1 MMHLARPSMGSA
13 ELTALSEVFA
23 SGVLTNG
30 PVTQR
35 FERAVADVQQ
45 ARFGVALSS
54 GTVALS
60 AMLLAHGITA
70 GDEVIVPSLTF
81 VGTATAVRHVGAV
94 PVFADVLPDTFDLDP
109 DDVGARVTP
118 RTRAV
123 MPVHYAGQIAGM
135 TGLASVAEEH
145 GLLLLEDAAQA
156 LGSRSGGRP
165 AGSWSTMAM
174 FSFTPTK
181 IVTTGEAGVVVT
193 DDGDL
198 AERLRR
204 LRNHGLDR
212 DTFVTVG
219 YNWRITEMQAAIG
232 VVQLGRLADLTRDR
246 RRNAAHLTHLLHA
259 VPGVTPPRCRDG
271 AAHNY
276 TLYTVLLDAALDRAG
291 IIRALARD
299 GVQSKVYYPPVHTSG
314 LFPPVD
320 KPLPVTDDVGR
331 RMVSLPVHA
340 QLTVPDMDHIA
351 AALTR
356 AVAQQKGSVHGG

>member
-13 ELTALSEVFA
+13 ELTALSQVFA
-23 SGVLTNG
+23 TGILTNG

-35 FERAVADVQQ
+35 FERAVAEVQQ

-54 GTVALS
+54 GTVALA
-60 AMLLAHGITA
+60 AMLLAHGIGA
-70 GDEVIVPSLTF
+70 GNEVIVPSLTF
-81 VGTATAVRHVGAV
+81 IGTATAVRHVGAV
-94 PVFADVLPDTFDLDP
+94 PVFADVRPDTFDLDP
-109 DDVGARVTP
+109 DDVAARITP

-123 MPVHYAGQIAGM
+123 IPVHYAGQIADM
-135 TGLASVAEEH
+135 TALATVAGEH

-156 LGSRSGGRP
+156 LGARSGGRP
-165 AGSWSTMAM
+165 AGSWGTMAM

-193 DDGDL
+193 DDEDL

-212 DTFVTVG
+212 DTLVTVG
-219 YNWRITEMQAAIG
+219 YNWRITEMQAAVG
-232 VVQLGRLADLTRDR
+232 VVQLGRLADLTRHR
-246 RRNAAHLTHLLHA
+246 RRNATHLTHLLHA
-259 VPGVTPPRCRDG
+259 VSGVTPPRCRDG
-271 AAHNY
+271 AEHNY
-276 TLYTVLLDAALDRAG
+276 TLYTVLLDPALDRG
-291 IIRALARD
+291 EIIRALARD
-299 GVQSKVYYPPVHTSG
+299 GVQSKVYYPPAHTSG

-340 QLTVPDMDHIA
+340 QLTVLDMDHIA

-356 AVAQQKGSVHGG
+356 AVAQQTGSVHGG